1 MYFLSLSVDP
11 LFALGS
17 SAVATDL
24 VRILRRVKLVVET
37 QLEAGGGKTISI
49 WRITRTCG
57 HEAKGAHLLSFINP
71 LDRADDD
78 FVTPFKRDH
87 LGNTVW
93 GARVVDVSGKQCKIA
108 SLTTTE
114 NHTVCGCISAIGP
127 TTGNGEEC
135 SSERRI
141 SRKRPKLFQLGAA
154 NLLMPKY

>member
-1 MYFLSLSVDP
+1 MYFLSPSVDP

-24 VRILRRVKLVVET
+24 VRILRRIKLVVET

-71 LDRADDD
+71 PDGADDD
-78 FVTPFKRDH
+78 FVTSFKRDH

-108 SLTTTE
+108 SLTTT
-114 NHTVCGCISAIGP
+114 
-127 TTGNGEEC
+127 
-135 SSERRI
+135 
-141 SRKRPKLFQLGAA
+141 
-154 NLLMPKY
+154 